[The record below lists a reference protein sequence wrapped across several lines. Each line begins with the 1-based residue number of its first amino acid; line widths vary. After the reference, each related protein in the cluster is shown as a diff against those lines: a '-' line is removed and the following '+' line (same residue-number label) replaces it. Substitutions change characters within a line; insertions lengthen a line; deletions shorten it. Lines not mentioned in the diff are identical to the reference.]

1 MTVQTTITRQDPEIE
16 AYRLGLLSDVQGLIR
31 NQMFGQ
37 QVQNLRSMGYD
48 DATIAEMLSTEAQGT
63 EGEEDYVP
71 GVTYD
76 ADYIGGISRNAM
88 FGPTNFEVA
97 GFTRPQLDAIKLA
110 EAGVGGYKPYLTTAM
125 DQLSSGSDAVQ
136 EGISGLAGA
145 STEFDPSGIASF
157 MSPYEQEV
165 IDRTIEDLEKNYERR
180 ENQRRQELAAEAI
193 SRGAFEGSALQ
204 KRAEAREFVPAR
216 ERFERELGTTVAGL
230 RRAGFQDAAT
240 RAQQAFEQA
249 KRRQLT
255 QASTTGQLGTGLAG
269 MGIQSAGLGEAEQ
282 SMRGRDIS
290 TLMQVGGMGQ
300 ALEQSAL
307 EAARLTNQQRYQQPF
322 TQLGFLSDV
331 YAGIP
336 TSQSTQTMTTGSNAS
351 PFMQAASLG
360 IAGLSA
366 YGGAKQAG
374 IL

>member
-1 MTVQTTITRQDPEIE
+1 MSVQTTITRQDPDIE

-37 QVQNLRSMGYD
+37 QVQTLRSMGYD
-48 DATIAEMLSTEAQGT
+48 DAAIGSILSTEAQGT
-63 EGEEDYVP
+63 EGEEGYVP

-76 ADYIGGISRNAM
+76 ADYIGGISPDAM
-88 FGPTNFEVA
+88 FGPSDYQIA
-97 GFTRPQLDAIKLA
+97 GFRRPQLDAIKLA
-110 EAGVGGYKPYLTTAM
+110 EAGVGGYKPYLTTALE
-125 DQLSSGSDAVQ
+125 QLTSGSDAV
-136 EGISGLAGA
+136 EKGITGLAGSA
-145 STEFDPSGIASF
+145 TEFDPSGIASF
-157 MSPYEQEV
+157 MSPYQQEV
-165 IDRTIEDLEKNYERR
+165 IDRTVEDLEKNYGRR
-180 ENQRRQELAAEAI
+180 ENQRRRELAAEAI
-193 SRGAFEGSALQ
+193 SRGAFTGSALE

-216 ERFERELGTTVAGL
+216 ERFERELGTTVAGM
-230 RRAGFQDAAT
+230 RQAGYQDAAT
-240 RAQQAFEQA
+240 RAQQAFEEA
-249 KRRQLT
+249 RRRQLT

-269 MGIQSAGLGEAEQ
+269 MGIQTAGLGEAEQ
-282 SMRGRDIS
+282 GLRGRDIS

-300 ALEQSAL
+300 ALDQSAL
-307 EAARLTNQQRYQQPF
+307 EAARMTNQQRYQQPF

-336 TSQSTQTMTTGSNAS
+336 TSQSTQTMNTGSNAS